1 MIWLVSAFAPAAVGP
16 PRAGRASCRL
26 SFLEK
31 RRQMRLI
38 ISKSVLIHQPG
49 TPQSYASSFGSA
61 CVRCLISWFYIDSS
75 ASTALRSLAFRQ
87 CSSLAA
93 FRGNRQSCTGQ
104 VSQRHFPIV
113 SDGYIYIGIHSV
125 SHGSSCFLILTGLP
139 TNINVLRFYHIAPY
153 QADSLR
159 PVAFA
164 SSGIPNFSRQ
174 SFSGFST
181 FSSKWRFW
189 RAMPGGPHV
198 GGLPPRWAHSC

>member
-1 MIWLVSAFAPAAVGP
+1 MTWLASAFAPAAVGP

-49 TPQSYASSFGSA
+49 TPPNKSYASSFGSA
-61 CVRCLISWFYIDSS
+61 CVRCLISWFYLIYFDSS
-75 ASTALRSLAFRQ
+75 ASIALRSLAFRQ

-113 SDGYIYIGIHSV
+113 SDGYIYLGIHSV
-125 SHGSSCFLILTGLP
+125 SLGSPRFLLWSGLP
-139 TNINVLRFYHIAPY
+139 SNYTY
-153 QADSLR
+153 
-159 PVAFA
+159 
-164 SSGIPNFSRQ
+164 
-174 SFSGFST
+174 
-181 FSSKWRFW
+181 
-189 RAMPGGPHV
+189 
-198 GGLPPRWAHSC
+198 

>member
-1 MIWLVSAFAPAAVGP
+1 MTWLVSAFAPAAVGP

-49 TPQSYASSFGSA
+49 TPPNKSYASSFGSA
-61 CVRCLISWFYIDSS
+61 CVRCLISWFYLIYFDSS
-75 ASTALRSLAFRQ
+75 ASIALRSLAFRQ

-113 SDGYIYIGIHSV
+113 SDGHIYLGIQSI
-125 SHGSSCFLILTGLP
+125 SFGSSCSLMLTGLS
-139 TNINVLRFYHIAPY
+139 TNIYVLRFFHFVLY
-153 QADSLR
+153 QQ
-159 PVAFA
+159 AF
-164 SSGIPNFSRQ
+164 
-174 SFSGFST
+174 
-181 FSSKWRFW
+181 
-189 RAMPGGPHV
+189 
-198 GGLPPRWAHSC
+198 

>member
-1 MIWLVSAFAPAAVGP
+1 MTWLVSAFARAAVGP

-49 TPQSYASSFGSA
+49 TPPNKSYAPSLGSA

-113 SDGYIYIGIHSV
+113 SDGYIYLGIHSV
-125 SHGSSCFLILTGLP
+125 SLGS
-139 TNINVLRFYHIAPY
+139 LRF
-153 QADSLR
+153 L
-159 PVAFA
+159 FW
-164 SSGIPNFSRQ
+164 
-174 SFSGFST
+174 SGFPST
-181 FSSKWRFW
+181 FTYSYFLFLFW
-189 RAMPGGPHV
+189 FKQTCTNYDKRKQNY
-198 GGLPPRWAHSC
+198 